1 MAFVILWAIYFEIR
15 QLFNFD
21 LISPV
26 CDLLRKL
33 NFDGIQQQT
42 GRMQICAME
51 NRPIS
56 IELMKI
62 GKFIKI
68 NLFTRPQFKLILK
81 IVAAEKGFWPFEANE
96 IESTPK
102 KKKKMTKSSTGKKGK
117 G

>member
-42 GRMQICAME
+42 GKMQKCAME
-51 NRPIS
+51 NRPIL

-81 IVAAEKGFWPFEANE
+81 IVAAEKGFWPYEANE
-96 IESTPK
+96 IDSTP